1 VIYRLIYSLRIGL
14 RLVSISFRARSFVYL
29 LSIGCGLPGHLFA
42 DSLLRNL
49 QKPRVKALLDT
60 IAYAEGTLKY
70 GNDSYRV
77 LFGGRL
83 FGDGTNRSFD
93 QHPRTRSCLS
103 RRGRELCTTAAG
115 RYQIQW
121 PTWDYFM
128 RIRNINKKCGD
139 GRFTPL
145 NQDRVA
151 LQAVIDCDG
160 LNKLFNEPI
169 PFTDLFAC
177 LGRTW
182 SSMPG
187 SKWNYVVY
195 TVGELQNV
203 FDTQLK
209 KYV

>member
-1 VIYRLIYSLRIGL
+1 MQPCRMIFCLGMGLIGMGMPISLVG
-14 RLVSISFRARSFVYL
+14 
-29 LSIGCGLPGHLFA
+29 
-42 DSLLRNL
+42 DELLRHL

-83 FGDGTNRSFD
+83 FGNDHASSFD
-93 QHPRTRSCLS
+93 QHPRTRSCLN
-103 RRGRELCTTAAG
+103 RRGKELCTTAAG

-121 PTWDYFM
+121 PTWDYFI
-128 RIRNINKKCGD
+128 RIRNINKQCGD
-139 GRFTPL
+139 VRFTPL

-151 LQAVIDCDG
+151 LQAIIDCDG
-160 LNKLFNEPI
+160 LTKLFREPI
-169 PFTDLFAC
+169 PFTELFAC

-187 SKWNYVVY
+187 AKWDYVVY
-195 TVGELQNV
+195 SVDELQNV
-203 FDTQLK
+203 FAKQLK

>member
-1 VIYRLIYSLRIGL
+1 MDRAIRFWHLNIGL
-14 RLVSISFRARSFVYL
+14 ICISLGAPAHL
-29 LSIGCGLPGHLFA
+29 LG
-42 DSLLRNL
+42 DTLLKHL
-49 QKPRVKALLDT
+49 QKPKVKALLDT
-60 IAYAEGTLKY
+60 IAYAEGTLKH

-83 FGDGTNRSFD
+83 FGNGSVGSFD
-93 QHPRTRSCLS
+93 QHPRTRSCIS
-103 RRGRELCTTAAG
+103 RKGKELCTTAAG

-128 RIRNINKKCGD
+128 RIRNINKECGD
-139 GRFTPL
+139 MRFTPL

-151 LQAVIDCDG
+151 LQAIIDCDG
-160 LNKLFNEPI
+160 LPKLFRDPI
-169 PFTDLFAC
+169 PFAELFAC

-187 SKWNYVVY
+187 AKWNYVWY
-195 TVGELQNV
+195 TVNELQNV
-203 FDTQLK
+203 FDKQLK